1 MQDFIGAYFGQY
13 KILALIGEG
22 GMGMVYRAHDT
33 LLNREVAIKLLPP
46 ELARDREFVSR
57 FRREAE
63 TAASLDHPH
72 IVAIYNIGEQDG
84 VHYLA
89 MRLLEGQPLN
99 QVLKQSGALPPE
111 RALHITEQVA
121 RALDYAHARGVVHRD
136 VKPANIMVGADEH
149 VTLMDFG
156 IAKAMTGSRLTRTG
170 TMIGTPEYMAPEQF
184 TGEQVDLRADI
195 YALAVVLY
203 EMLTGRVPFTG
214 ETPVSISHAH
224 VYQQPAPPRQHNT
237 QIPTA
242 VEQVVLRALAKR
254 PEARYPN
261 AGALADALR
270 AALHGGAVPP
280 SSAIPVSAPVRQ
292 PLKIVTPDG
301 REYALAPGTLHLGRS
316 EENDVVINDSQ
327 VSRRHAEIHSDAQSS
342 AIVDLNS
349 ANGTFVNGQRLT
361 PHHPHRLQAGMSIR
375 LGTEATLQVQSG
387 PPVRRKTAPLE
398 PPGSRPAYPPDRT
411 TARAA
416 APPPSQKPKLLK
428 SIGGLGCVVGAI
440 GLGLIAVV
448 VIGLIVWKNLRGP
461 ATPTPDVVTVIIP
474 TPELV
479 VVTATPDL
487 QEATQPAIP
496 VTVIVTA
503 TPPPA
508 TPTTRPTMLTKTAT
522 PTTPPPVTTATDRI
536 VYACGNVGSSN
547 ICVVDL
553 AGNTRTLIS
562 DAKDDAEPDWHPT
575 TQQLVFQSNRD
586 GNYDV
591 FISDAD
597 GRNVKNLTQTRGK
610 DERMPDWSPDG
621 QSIVYEIGDGV
632 DNGDIVMQ
640 VIAANRAY
648 TLAAGRAPVWSPD
661 GNYVAYMQKQSNGY
675 WQLYVFD
682 VRNKTARKLTHSDE
696 HCRFP
701 AWSPDGEWL
710 AYNTYVFSSAPR
722 GQTYDI
728 WRMRADGS
736 GSPQRLTTTGDS
748 GRPSWSADGKRIIYN
763 YGEYLYL
770 LDVSGKT
777 SIRLNHTDN
786 GWAPDWAW

>member
-1 MQDFIGAYFGQY
+1 MQDFIGANFGQY
-13 KILALIGEG
+13 KILAPIGEG

-33 LLNREVAIKLLPP
+33 LLNREVAVKVLPP
-46 ELARDREFVSR
+46 ELARDHEFVSR

-63 TAASLDHPH
+63 TAAGLDHPH

-89 MRLLEGQPLN
+89 MRLLEGRPLN
-99 QVLKQSGALPPE
+99 QILKHSGALPPE

-121 RALDYAHARGVVHRD
+121 RALDYAHARGVIHRD

-156 IAKAMTGSRLTRTG
+156 IAKAMSGSRLTRTG

-184 TGEQVDLRADI
+184 TGEQVDLHADI
-195 YALAVVLY
+195 YALGVVLY

-224 VYQQPAPPRQHNT
+224 VYQTPAPPRQHNA
-237 QIPTA
+237 QIPPA
-242 VEQVVLRALAKR
+242 VEQVVLRALGKR
-254 PEARYPN
+254 PEARYSN

-270 AALHGGAVPP
+270 AALHGGSVP
-280 SSAIPVSAPVRQ
+280 PVSAPVRQ

-301 REYALAPGTLHLGRS
+301 REFALAPGVLHLGRT
-316 EENDVVINDSQ
+316 EENDVVINDPQ

-342 AIVDLNS
+342 AITDLNS

-375 LGTEATLQVQSG
+375 LGTEAILQVQAG
-387 PPVRRKTAPLE
+387 MPVRRRTAPIE
-398 PPGSRPAYPPDRT
+398 PPGGKPPYPPDRT

-416 APPPSQKPKLLK
+416 VPPPSQKPKLLK
-428 SIGGLGCVVGAI
+428 SIGGLGCVAAAI
-440 GLGLIAVV
+440 GVGLIALV
-448 VIGLIVWKNLRGP
+448 VIGLIVWNNLREP

-479 VVTATPDL
+479 VVTATPDV
-487 QEATQPAIP
+487 QETQPAVP

-508 TPTTRPTMLTKTAT
+508 TPTTKPAVATETAT
-522 PTTPPPVTTATDRI
+522 PTTPPPVTTTTERI

-562 DAKDDAEPDWHPT
+562 DAKDDAEPDWHPV
-575 TQQLVFQSNRD
+575 TQQLTFQSNRE
-586 GNYDV
+586 GNYDI

-597 GRNVKNLTQTRGK
+597 GRNVKNLTQTRDK

-632 DNGDIVMQ
+632 NNGEIRVLN
-640 VIAANRAY
+640 IATNRS
-648 TLAAGRAPVWSPD
+648 TMLATGRAPVWSPD
-661 GNYVAYMQKQSNGY
+661 GKYVAYMQKQPSGY
-675 WQLYVFD
+675 WQIYVQN
-682 VRNKTARKLTHSDE
+682 VRDNTSRILTHNNE

-701 AWSPDGEWL
+701 AWSEDGVWI

-728 WRMRADGS
+728 WRMQADGS

-748 GRPSWSADGKRIIYN
+748 GRPTWSADGKRIVYN
-763 YGEYLYL
+763 HGEYLYL
-770 LDVSGKT
+770 LDVNGKT

>member
-1 MQDFIGAYFGQY
+1 
-13 KILALIGEG
+13 
-22 GMGMVYRAHDT
+22 MGMVYRAHDT
-33 LLNREVAIKLLPP
+33 LLNREVAVKVLPP
-46 ELARDREFVSR
+46 ELARDSEFVSR

-99 QVLKQSGALPPE
+99 QILKHSGALPPE

-121 RALDYAHARGVVHRD
+121 RALDYAHARGVIHRD

-184 TGEQVDLRADI
+184 TGEPVDLHADV
-195 YALAVVLY
+195 YALGVVLY

-214 ETPVSISHAH
+214 ETPVSISHGH

-237 QIPTA
+237 HIPPA
-242 VEQVVLRALAKR
+242 VEQVVLRGLAKR
-254 PEARYPN
+254 PEARYQN

-270 AALHGGAVPP
+270 AALHGGAVPQG
-280 SSAIPVSAPVRQ
+280 SAIPVSAPVRQ

-301 REYALAPGTLHLGRS
+301 YEYALAPGTLHLGRS
-316 EENDVVINDSQ
+316 VENDVVIDDPQ
-327 VSRRHAEIHSDAQSS
+327 ISRRHAEIHSDAQSS

-361 PHHPHRLQAGMSIR
+361 PHHPQKLQAGMSVR
-375 LGTEATLQVQSG
+375 LGAEATLRVQAG
-387 PPVRRKTAPLE
+387 MPVKRKTVPFE
-398 PPGSRPAYPPDRT
+398 QPGGKPPYPSDRT
-411 TARAA
+411 TAHAA
-416 APPPSQKPKLLK
+416 APPPSPKPKSLK
-428 SIGGLGCVVGAI
+428 SVGGLGCVLGAI
-440 GLGLIAVV
+440 GIGVIAI
-448 VIGLIVWKNLRGP
+448 VIVGLIVWNNLREP
-461 ATPTPDVVTVIIP
+461 ATPTPDVATVIP

-479 VVTATPDL
+479 VVTATPDP
-487 QEATQPAIP
+487 QATQSALP

-503 TPPPA
+503 TPPPP
-508 TPTTRPTMLTKTAT
+508 TPTPKPIPATHTAS
-522 PTTPPPVTTATDRI
+522 PTPPPAATATDLI
-536 VYACGNVGSSN
+536 VYACGVVGSSN

-562 DAKDDAEPDWHPT
+562 SAHDDAEPDWRPT
-575 TQQLVFQSNRD
+575 TQKLAFQSNRE
-586 GNYDV
+586 GNYDIFV
-591 FISDAD
+591 SDAE
-597 GRNVKNLTQTRGK
+597 GRNVENLTQTRDK

-621 QSIVYEIGDGV
+621 QSIVYEVGDGV
-632 DNGDIVMQ
+632 ANGEILVLT
-640 VIAANRAY
+640 IPGNHISR
-648 TLAAGRAPVWSPD
+648 LATGRAPVWSPD
-661 GNYVAYMQKQSNGY
+661 GNYIAYMQKQANGY
-675 WQLYVFD
+675 WQLYVYD
-682 VRNKTARKLTHSDE
+682 VRNDTARNLTHNSE

-701 AWSPDGEWL
+701 AWSPDGVWL
-710 AYNTYVFSSAPR
+710 AYNTFVFGSAPR

-728 WRMRADGS
+728 WRVRADGS

-748 GRPSWSADGKRIIYN
+748 GRPAWSADGKRIVYN
-763 YGEYLYL
+763 YGDYLYL
-770 LDVSGKT
+770 LNVDGKT

>member
-1 MQDFIGAYFGQY
+1 
-13 KILALIGEG
+13 
-22 GMGMVYRAHDT
+22 MGMVYRAHDT
-33 LLNREVAIKLLPP
+33 LLNREVAVKVLPP
-46 ELARDREFVSR
+46 ELARDSEFVSR

-63 TAASLDHPH
+63 TAAGLDHPH

-99 QVLKQSGALPPE
+99 QILKHSGALPPE

-121 RALDYAHARGVVHRD
+121 RALDYAHARGVIHRD

-184 TGEQVDLRADI
+184 TGEPVDLHADI
-195 YALAVVLY
+195 YALGVVLY
-203 EMLTGRVPFTG
+203 EMLTGRVPFIG

-224 VYQQPAPPRQHNT
+224 VYQTPAPPRQHNA
-237 QIPTA
+237 QIPPA
-242 VEQVVLRALAKR
+242 VEQVVLRALAKH

-270 AALHGGAVPP
+270 VALHGGTAPQG
-280 SSAIPVSAPVRQ
+280 SAIPVSAPVRQ

-301 REYALAPGTLHLGRS
+301 REYALAPGALRLGRS
-316 EENDVVINDSQ
+316 EENDVVINDPQ
-327 VSRRHAEIHSDAQSS
+327 ISRRHAEIHSDAQSS
-342 AIVDLNS
+342 AIIDLNS

-375 LGTEATLQVQSG
+375 LGTEATVHVQAG
-387 PPVRRKTAPLE
+387 LPVRQKTAPLE
-398 PPGSRPAYPPDRT
+398 PPGNIPPYPSDRT

-428 SIGGLGCVVGAI
+428 SIGSLGCVFGVVGV
-440 GLGLIAVV
+440 GLIALVI
-448 VIGLIVWKNLRGP
+448 IGLVVWNNLHKP
-461 ATPTPDVVTVIIP
+461 ATPTPDVVTVIVP

-479 VVTATPDL
+479 MVTATPDV
-487 QEATQPAIP
+487 QATQPAMP

-508 TPTTRPTMLTKTAT
+508 TPTAKPATATKTAT
-522 PTTPPPVTTATDRI
+522 PTTPPPITAATERI
-536 VYACGNVGSSN
+536 FYACGNVGSSN

-562 DAKDDAEPDWHPT
+562 DANDDAEPDWHPA
-575 TQQLVFQSNRD
+575 TQQLAFQSNRE
-586 GNYDV
+586 GNYDI

-597 GRNVKNLTQTRGK
+597 GRNVKNLTQTQGK

-621 QSIVYEIGDGV
+621 QSIVYEIGDGIN
-632 DNGDIVMQ
+632 NGEIRVHN
-640 VIAANRAY
+640 IATNRS
-648 TLAAGRAPVWSPD
+648 TMLATGRAPVWSPD
-661 GNYVAYMQKQSNGY
+661 GKYVAYMQKEPSGY
-675 WQLYVFD
+675 WQIYIQNMRDNTTWSLSH
-682 VRNKTARKLTHSDE
+682 NHE

-701 AWSPDGEWL
+701 AWSPDGVWI
-710 AYNTYVFSSAPR
+710 AYNTYIFSSAPR

-728 WRMRADGS
+728 WRIQADGS
-736 GSPQRLTTTGDS
+736 GSPQRMTTTGDS
-748 GRPSWSADGKRIIYN
+748 GRPTWSADGKRIVYN
-763 YGEYLYL
+763 HGEYLYI
-770 LDVSGKT
+770 LDVNGKT